1 MLIELF
7 TKNNQDVMPKN
18 IVSIVLLLTALFI
31 SLRRKRLSSSVEQI
45 SMDILIEVFTKIIKK

>member
-1 MLIELF
+1 
-7 TKNNQDVMPKN
+7 MPKN

-31 SLRRKRLSSSVEQI
+31 SLRRKRLSSFVEQI

>member
-1 MLIELF
+1 
-7 TKNNQDVMPKN
+7 MPKN